1 LRILVVGGAGYIGS
15 HVCQALLQRGHE
27 VVAFDNLSSGHRS
40 NVQGKAVFRHG
51 DILLPETLDAVC
63 REFTFDGLVHL
74 AALKAAGESML
85 APEKYSRHNITGS
98 LNLIHAAVDHGI
110 RLFLFSSS
118 AAVYGEPEYLPID
131 EKHPTRPENYYGYT
145 KLAIEQYLDWYSR
158 LKGLRYIALRYFNAA
173 GYDVSGS
180 VCGLEKSPANLLPV
194 VMETAMGWRPAMQ
207 VFGTDYPTRDGTG
220 VRDYIHVADLAVAH
234 AQALENLSEHGENRI
249 INLGSETGL
258 TVLEIIEKAQEVTGR
273 EIPHQRVA
281 RRPGDTASVLASAK
295 YAQEILGWQAKHSD
309 VDTLVRTTWNAY
321 QKHVAAGGSK
331 P

>member
-1 LRILVVGGAGYIGS
+1 M
-15 HVCQALLQRGHE
+15 
-27 VVAFDNLSSGHRS
+27 VAFDNLSSGHRS
-40 NVQGKAVFRHG
+40 NVQGQAVFRHG
-51 DILLPETLDAVC
+51 DILLPETLDTVC
-63 REFTFDGLVHL
+63 QEFAFDGVVHL

-85 APEKYSRHNITGS
+85 VPEKYSRHNINGS
-98 LNLIHAAVDHGI
+98 LNLIHAAIKYGI
-110 RLFLFSSS
+110 RFFLFSSS
-118 AAVYGEPEYLPID
+118 AAVYGEPAYLPID

-173 GYDVSGS
+173 GYDVSGA

-234 AQALENLSEHGENRI
+234 AQALENLQAQGENRI

-258 TVLEIIEKAQEVTGR
+258 TVLEIIKKAQEVTGR
-273 EIPHQRVA
+273 EIPHNLVA

-295 YAQEILGWQAKHSD
+295 HAQEILGWKAKHSD
-309 VDTLVRTTWNAY
+309 VDTLVRTTWSAY
-321 QKHVAAGGSK
+321 QKHVAAGGTK